1 MGSITYN
8 QGESLLLS
16 SFFQNEPPTLGPFY
30 VGLGTGGAF
39 LAENG
44 TLDQIVEVSGQ
55 GYERHVINRDSSA
68 AGWQLNGDT
77 VQSPV
82 LTFWNSHPTLDWE
95 PVDFA
100 FLTLSQSGTVDPAI
114 LIAAVE
120 FPNSAQVG
128 PQSELRFTFK
138 FRQVTTGLD
147 NNRVNYAV
155 GALLGGSGV
164 VATAEVL

>member
-55 GYERHVINRDSSA
+55 GSERHVINRDSSRPTSP
-68 AGWQLNGDT
+68 NTT
-77 VQSPV
+77 VTAPPTSMTSPSR
-82 LTFWNSHPTLDWE
+82 WATL
-95 PVDFA
+95 A
-100 FLTLSQSGTVDPAI
+100 
-114 LIAAVE
+114 
-120 FPNSAQVG
+120 
-128 PQSELRFTFK
+128 
-138 FRQVTTGLD
+138 TG
-147 NNRVNYAV
+147 
-155 GALLGGSGV
+155 
-164 VATAEVL
+164 